1 MFDDLQL
8 YNYSIK
14 SPIIKLTTEQSRYK
28 AINGTEYWNLKKETT
43 KPRDTWKTKGICK
56 SYNPISKCCNLYL
69 KILPIPMLEV
79 LDDSDKNLSKKKL
92 EFISQ
97 CRHKNKYRL
106 KTLASSMTSGA
117 IIWKKIL
124 LHNNK

>member
-28 AINGTEYWNLKKETT
+28 AINGTEYWNLKKDTT

-79 LDDSDKNLSKKKL
+79 LDDSDKNLSKKNWNSYPSAVTR
-92 EFISQ
+92 ISID
-97 CRHKNKYRL
+97 L
-106 KTLASSMTSGA
+106 K
-117 IIWKKIL
+117 
-124 LHNNK
+124 H